1 MMEVVI
7 DKNTNIDKEILLIQ
21 TLKLS
26 IIEDRKKNDSKSLK
40 YHTMALKEH
49 KKVLNKLQNKNKE
62 ELEL

>member
-1 MMEVVI
+1 MMEVII

-26 IIEDRKKNDSKSLK
+26 IIKDKQNNDSKSLK
-40 YHTMALKEH
+40 YHTMALEEH
-49 KKVLNKLQNKNKE
+49 KKVLDKLQNKNKE